1 MPVRSSARR
10 AAALGAFV
18 CALALVGAP
27 SLAWAQSGQKTVAG
41 EVPPPVAQLAA
52 GSRGAHSAS
61 ATLSLNVGLTVRES
75 AKLNS
80 VIAAA
85 STPGSP
91 GYGHYLSQAEYMS
104 EYAPTDGQ
112 VAAVESWLSSQGLD
126 VTGASKDNLLV
137 SVDGSTATVEH
148 AFGVTIDDYAYAGK
162 AFFANDRAP
171 SVPSDLAV
179 AAVSGLSDYYKPVTT
194 NTCYPKTA
202 VCGLDGEEIRTAYD
216 ITGNAEGETIA
227 YTLWGKPVPQ
237 KAYENYASATKT
249 PLLKVGAG
257 NEEIE
262 FKEVGGASSINNEEE
277 ITVDT
282 ESAHLV
288 APKAHH
294 LYYLAKED
302 NLTQLE
308 TAANEAAGSAA
319 TVISSS
325 WAAEGL
331 PCNSIDPSF
340 ESILQMAAG
349 LGKTFFYS
357 TGDYGAAHGCSYP
370 SSSQYVTAVGGTE
383 LELGAGASWKNEKAI
398 EDGGDCNN
406 GISRPSWQTGIGTP
420 LVYPSSACTGR
431 VTPDVSAVSCASK
444 EEAATKG
451 ECFLFVTN
459 EVAGTGGGTSLAT
472 PVWAA
477 AAAVWNHNNA
487 EAGRPGI
494 GFADPLIYSLGNDP
508 VTYARD
514 FHDVTEGSNGFPAAK
529 GWDEATGWGSANFHD
544 LGNNED
550 ELSYTGPTQATKGET
565 ATLSGK
571 LTDHSSSQAVA
582 GHTVHFEVGA
592 ESCEAATNGS
602 GVASCA
608 VKINDAAGGYTLKA
622 HAPPTAAYLEATT
635 TAGFTVK
642 AAPAPTAK
650 ISSPASGKTYTVGK
664 TAKTK
669 FSCTEGASGPGLE
682 SCTDSNGASGG
693 SGLLNTSA
701 PGIYTYTVTAK
712 STDGETG
719 TASIRYAVVQKGYKA
734 YEACLSLQ
742 GCGFAFLVDTTA
754 KKWELPAFEEAGTIE
769 TVKVKGQPT
778 MTDFRATSGPYTGG
792 VYKSVKTKTG
802 YNSPE
807 APGTWED
814 EGYPSETWYASKF

>member
-1 MPVRSSARR
+1 MSVRLSARR

-18 CALALVGAP
+18 SAVAVLAASSP
-27 SLAWAQSGQKTVAG
+27 AWGQPGQKTVAG
-41 EVPPPVAQLAA
+41 EVPPPVSQLVA
-52 GSRGAHSAS
+52 GSRGAHSSS
-61 ATLSLNVGLTVRES
+61 ATLNLNVDLAVREP
-75 AKLNS
+75 AKLDS

-91 GYGHYLSQAEYMS
+91 SYGHYLNEAEYMAG
-104 EYAPTDGQ
+104 YAPTGAQ

-137 SVDGSTATVEH
+137 SVQGSTAAVEQ
-148 AFGVTIDDYAYAGK
+148 AFGVAIDDYAYAGK
-162 AFFANDRAP
+162 EFFASNAAP
-171 SVPSDLAV
+171 TVPADLAV
-179 AAVSGLSDYYKPVTT
+179 TAVSGLSNYYKPVPTS
-194 NTCYPKTA
+194 TCYPSTTI
-202 VCGLDGEEIRTAYD
+202 CGLDGEEIRTAYD

-257 NEEIE
+257 NEAIE
-262 FKEVGGASSINNEEE
+262 FKEVGGASSINEEEE
-277 ITVDT
+277 ITLDT

-294 LYYLAKED
+294 LYYLTKEE

-308 TAANEAAGSAA
+308 TAANEAASSAA
-319 TVISSS
+319 NVISNS
-325 WAAEGL
+325 WEAEGL
-331 PCNSIDPSF
+331 PCNAIDPGF

-357 TGDYGAAHGCSYP
+357 TGDYGAAHGCAYP
-370 SSSQYVTAVGGTE
+370 SSSQFVTAVGGTE
-383 LELGAGASWKNEKAI
+383 LELGAGSSWKNEKAI
-398 EDGGDCNN
+398 KDGGDCNN
-406 GISRPSWQTGIGTP
+406 GIERPSWQTGIGTP
-420 LVYPSSACTGR
+420 LVYPSSSCTGR
-431 VTPDVSAVSCASK
+431 VTPDVSAVSCESK
-444 EEAATKG
+444 EESGSKG
-451 ECFLFVTN
+451 ECFLLVTN
-459 EVAGTGGGTSLAT
+459 EVAATGGGTSLAT

-514 FHDVTEGSNGFPAAK
+514 FHDVTEGSNGFAAGK

-544 LGNNED
+544 LGNNEA
-550 ELSYTGPTQATKGET
+550 ELVYTGPTEAKKGET
-565 ATLSGK
+565 VTLSAK

-592 ESCEAATNGS
+592 EACEAATNGS

-622 HAPPTAAYLEATT
+622 HAPPTAAYLEAST
-635 TAGFTVK
+635 TAGFTVN

-650 ISSPASGKTYTVGK
+650 ISSPASGKVYPVGK
-664 TAKTK
+664 VVKTT
-669 FSCTEGASGPGLE
+669 FSCAEGAGGPGLE

-701 PGIYTYTVTAK
+701 QGVYTYTVTAK
-712 STDGETG
+712 SQDGQTG
-719 TASIRYAVVQKGYKA
+719 SASIRYAVVAKGYKA
-734 YEACLSLQ
+734 YEMCLSSL
-742 GCGFAFLVDTTA
+742 GCGFPFFVDTGA
-754 KKWELPAFEEAGTIE
+754 KKWELPTLEESGIIE
-769 TVKVKGQPT
+769 TVKVKGQPK
-778 MTDFRATSGPYTGG
+778 MTDFRATTGSYVGG

-802 YNSPE
+802 YNSSE
-807 APGTWED
+807 DPGSWED
-814 EGYPSETWYASKF
+814 GELYETWYATKF